1 MVKTNQYICELL
13 FTNDCVIIPG
23 LGGFVSNTR
32 STFLNPSQHTFTPP
46 SKKVAFN
53 SSLRTNDGLLAH
65 YISQEENIS
74 YQEANEAIS
83 LFVDDVFR
91 KLALGEQISIEE
103 VGTLSMDME
112 KHLQFAPET
121 NSNFLLSS
129 FGMTSLHS
137 PAIKREEVPM
147 EVVQGD
153 KQKATTPSKRKTK
166 LWKIIELV
174 PAAAVLA
181 IMIFNPRVVHTLNNN
196 LGNIIS
202 VPAPKDVYSDDRPV
216 DKKENSKTIEVPAE
230 NKVATEN
237 AEPVVSTDNDSFN
250 QKMIEETAKA
260 LQDAFDKDV
269 ERKTNAI
276 LAGESIET
284 ISKSTIKENKNIK
297 IETVKTTKTEVKK
310 VEKVEKVEKEEKE
323 TKKEINTTNKKE
335 ESKKEKVKKYNV
347 IGGVFSI
354 KDNAYNYIDKAKA
367 DGYPAAIAGKN
378 KRGYWV
384 VSLAS
389 ANSER
394 ALQSALENIHANYE
408 KNAWIYKK

>member
-65 YISQEENIS
+65 YISQEENIT
-74 YQEANEAIS
+74 YHEANEAIS
-83 LFVDDVFR
+83 AYVDDVFR

-112 KHLQFAPET
+112 KHLQFEPET

-153 KQKATTPSKRKTK
+153 KQKVATPSKRKTK

-202 VPAPKDVYSDDRPV
+202 VPAPKEINVSDRPEV
-216 DKKENSKTIEVPAE
+216 KKDGLNTVEIPADNNKTEI
-230 NKVATEN
+230 T
-237 AEPVVSTDNDSFN
+237 PVVIDNQNDSFN

-269 ERKTNAI
+269 EEKTKAI

-284 ISKSTIKENKNIK
+284 VSKVEVKESKK
-297 IETVKTTKTEVKK
+297 PKTETVKATVKETKSVVEKKEKIEVKEVK
-310 VEKVEKVEKEEKE
+310 TSTKEEKS
-323 TKKEINTTNKKE
+323 NK
-335 ESKKEKVKKYNV
+335 VILKKYNV

-354 KDNAYNYIDKAKA
+354 KDNANNYVKKSQA

-389 ANSER
+389 ADSE
-394 ALQSALENIHANYE
+394 AELEATLESIKATYE

>member
-65 YISQEENIS
+65 YISQEENIT
-74 YQEANEAIS
+74 YHEANEAIS
-83 LFVDDVFR
+83 AYVDDVFR

-112 KHLQFAPET
+112 KHLQFEPET

-153 KQKATTPSKRKTK
+153 KQKVATPSKRKTK

-202 VPAPKDVYSDDRPV
+202 VPAPKEINVSDRPEV
-216 DKKENSKTIEVPAE
+216 KKGGSNTVEIPADNNKTEI
-230 NKVATEN
+230 T
-237 AEPVVSTDNDSFN
+237 PVVIDNQNDSFN

-269 ERKTNAI
+269 EEKTKAI

-284 ISKSTIKENKNIK
+284 VSKVEIKESKK
-297 IETVKTTKTEVKK
+297 SKTETVKAIVKETKSVVEKKEKTEIKEVKTST
-310 VEKVEKVEKEEKE
+310 KEEKS
-323 TKKEINTTNKKE
+323 NK
-335 ESKKEKVKKYNV
+335 VVLKKYNV

-354 KDNAYNYIDKAKA
+354 KDNANNYVKKSQA

-389 ANSER
+389 ANSE
-394 ALQSALENIHANYE
+394 AELKPTLESIKATYE

>member
-1 MVKTNQYICELL
+1 MVRPDQYICELL

-65 YISQEENIS
+65 YSSQEENIT
-74 YQEANEAIS
+74 YHEANEVIS
-83 LFVDDVFR
+83 AYVDDVFR

-112 KHLQFAPET
+112 KHLQFEPET
-121 NSNFLLSS
+121 NSNFLLST
-129 FGMTSLHS
+129 FGMTSIHS
-137 PAIKREEVPM
+137 PAIKREEAAM
-147 EVVQGD
+147 EVVKGENNTVT
-153 KQKATTPSKRKTK
+153 KGPKKRTK

-202 VPAPKDVYSDDRPV
+202 VPVPNEIKTTDLPKEKKNDTKTVELTVENTQPKVNTTDVD
-216 DKKENSKTIEVPAE
+216 SK
-230 NKVATEN
+230 
-237 AEPVVSTDNDSFN
+237 NDSFN

-260 LQDAFDKDV
+260 LQDAFDKEV
-269 ERKTNAI
+269 EEKTKAI
-276 LAGESIET
+276 LAGESVENIT
-284 ISKSTIKENKNIK
+284 SKEVKQVKTEVENTTIKETKVVVEK
-297 IETVKTTKTEVKK
+297 KEKSEKKEVKTTKEEKSKK
-310 VEKVEKVEKEEKE
+310 VRL
-323 TKKEINTTNKKE
+323 
-335 ESKKEKVKKYNV
+335 KKYNV
-347 IGGVFSI
+347 IGGVFSV
-354 KDNAYNYIDKAKA
+354 KSNALNYVKQAKA
-367 DGYPAAIAGKN
+367 DGYQAAIAGKN
-378 KRGYWV
+378 KKGRWV

-389 ANSER
+389 ANSESE
-394 ALQSALENIHANYE
+394 LQPTLQTIQATYE

>member
-65 YISQEENIS
+65 YISQEENIT
-74 YQEANEAIS
+74 YHEANEAIS
-83 LFVDDVFR
+83 AYVDDVFR

-112 KHLQFAPET
+112 KHLQFEPET

-137 PAIKREEVPM
+137 PAIKREEVTM

-153 KQKATTPSKRKTK
+153 KQKVATPSKRKTK

-202 VPAPKDVYSDDRPV
+202 VPAPKEINVSDRPEV
-216 DKKENSKTIEVPAE
+216 KKDGSNTVEIPADNNKTEI
-230 NKVATEN
+230 T
-237 AEPVVSTDNDSFN
+237 PVVIDNQNDSFN

-269 ERKTNAI
+269 EEKTKAI

-284 ISKSTIKENKNIK
+284 VSKVEIKESKK
-297 IETVKTTKTEVKK
+297 SKTETVKATVKETKSVVEKKEKTEIKEVKTST
-310 VEKVEKVEKEEKE
+310 KEEKS
-323 TKKEINTTNKKE
+323 NK
-335 ESKKEKVKKYNV
+335 VVLKKYNV

-354 KDNAYNYIDKAKA
+354 KDNANNYVKKSQA

-389 ANSER
+389 ANSE
-394 ALQSALENIHANYE
+394 AELEATLESIKATYE

>member
-1 MVKTNQYICELL
+1 MVRPDQYICELL

-65 YISQEENIS
+65 YISQEENIT
-74 YQEANEAIS
+74 YHEANEVIS
-83 LFVDDVFR
+83 DYVDNVFR

-112 KHLQFAPET
+112 KHLQFEPET

-129 FGMTSLHS
+129 FGMTTLHS

-153 KQKATTPSKRKTK
+153 KQKATIPGKRKTK
-166 LWKIIELV
+166 FWKIIELV

-202 VPAPKDVYSDDRPV
+202 VPAPREINVDERPEV
-216 DKKENSKTIEVPAE
+216 KKE
-230 NKVATEN
+230 ATTTFEIPSAN
-237 AEPVVSTDNDSFN
+237 NQSGITPVVIEDQNDSFN

-260 LQDAFDKDV
+260 LQDAFDRDV
-269 ERKTNAI
+269 EEKTRKI
-276 LAGESIET
+276 LAGEST
-284 ISKSTIKENKNIK
+284 VTSTN
-297 IETVKTTKTEVKK
+297 VV
-310 VEKVEKVEKEEKE
+310 
-323 TKKEINTTNKKE
+323 KEINKVVVKPVHTEVAKPVNIKKTE
-335 ESKKEKVKKYNV
+335 NSSSSEINSANTLKKFHV

-354 KDNAYNYIDKAKA
+354 KDNANNYIKKAQA
-367 DGYPAAIAGKN
+367 DGYSAVIAGKN

-384 VSLAS
+384 VSLVC
-389 ANSER
+389 ANSETE
-394 ALQSALENIHANYE
+394 LQPLLENIQATYE

>member
-1 MVKTNQYICELL
+1 MVRPDQYICELL

-65 YISQEENIS
+65 YISQEENIT
-74 YQEANEAIS
+74 YHEANEIIS
-83 LFVDDVFR
+83 AYVDDVFR

-103 VGTLSMDME
+103 VGMLSMDME
-112 KHLQFAPET
+112 KHLQFEPET

-129 FGMTSLHS
+129 FGMTTLHS

-153 KQKATTPSKRKTK
+153 KQKATTPGKRKTK
-166 LWKIIELV
+166 FWKIIELV

-202 VPAPKDVYSDDRPV
+202 VPAPREIKVDERPEV
-216 DKKENSKTIEVPAE
+216 KKESTTTFEIPSVNNQSGIA
-230 NKVATEN
+230 
-237 AEPVVSTDNDSFN
+237 PVVIEDQNDSFN

-260 LQDAFDKDV
+260 LQDAFDRDV
-269 ERKTNAI
+269 EEKTRKI
-276 LAGESIET
+276 LAGEST
-284 ISKSTIKENKNIK
+284 VTSTN
-297 IETVKTTKTEVKK
+297 VV
-310 VEKVEKVEKEEKE
+310 
-323 TKKEINTTNKKE
+323 KEINKVVVKPVHTEVAKPININKTGNSSSTETNSAVTLKKFH
-335 ESKKEKVKKYNV
+335 V

-354 KDNAYNYIDKAKA
+354 KDNANNYIKKAQA
-367 DGYPAAIAGKN
+367 DGYSAAIAGKN

-389 ANSER
+389 ANSE
-394 ALQSALENIHANYE
+394 AELEATLENIQATYE

>member
-1 MVKTNQYICELL
+1 MVRPDQYICELL

-65 YISQEENIS
+65 YISQEENIT
-74 YQEANEAIS
+74 YHEANEVIS
-83 LFVDDVFR
+83 AYVDDVFR

-112 KHLQFAPET
+112 KHLQFEPET
-121 NSNFLLSS
+121 NSNFLLST
-129 FGMTSLHS
+129 FGMTSIHS
-137 PAIKREEVPM
+137 PAIKREEAAM
-147 EVVQGD
+147 EVVKGENNTVT
-153 KQKATTPSKRKTK
+153 KGPKKRTK

-202 VPAPKDVYSDDRPV
+202 VPVPNEIKTTDLPKEKKDDTKTVELPVENTQPEVNTTDVD
-216 DKKENSKTIEVPAE
+216 SK
-230 NKVATEN
+230 
-237 AEPVVSTDNDSFN
+237 NDSFN

-260 LQDAFDKDV
+260 LQDAFDKEV
-269 ERKTNAI
+269 EEKTKAI
-276 LAGESIET
+276 LAGESVENIT
-284 ISKSTIKENKNIK
+284 SK
-297 IETVKTTKTEVKK
+297 EVKK
-310 VEKVEKVEKEEKE
+310 VKTEVGNTTIKETKVVVEKKEKSETKEVNTTKEEK
-323 TKKEINTTNKKE
+323 
-335 ESKKEKVKKYNV
+335 SKKVRLKKYNV
-347 IGGVFSI
+347 IGGVFSV
-354 KDNAYNYIDKAKA
+354 KSNALNYVKQAQA
-367 DGYPAAIAGKN
+367 DGYQAAIAGKN
-378 KRGYWV
+378 KKGRWV

-389 ANSER
+389 ANSEAELQA
-394 ALQSALENIHANYE
+394 ALQTIQATYE

>member
-1 MVKTNQYICELL
+1 MVRPDQYICELL

-65 YISQEENIS
+65 YISQEENIT
-74 YQEANEAIS
+74 YHEANEVIS
-83 LFVDDVFR
+83 AYVDDVFR

-112 KHLQFAPET
+112 KHLQFEPET
-121 NSNFLLSS
+121 NSNFLLST
-129 FGMTSLHS
+129 FGMTSIHS
-137 PAIKREEVPM
+137 PAIKREEAAM
-147 EVVQGD
+147 EVVKGENNTVT
-153 KQKATTPSKRKTK
+153 KGPKKRTK

-202 VPAPKDVYSDDRPV
+202 VPVPNEIKTTDLPKEKKDDTKTVELPVENTQPEVNTTDVD
-216 DKKENSKTIEVPAE
+216 SK
-230 NKVATEN
+230 
-237 AEPVVSTDNDSFN
+237 NDSFN

-260 LQDAFDKDV
+260 LQDAFDKEV
-269 ERKTNAI
+269 EEKTKAI
-276 LAGESIET
+276 LAGESVENVT
-284 ISKSTIKENKNIK
+284 SK
-297 IETVKTTKTEVKK
+297 EVKK
-310 VEKVEKVEKEEKE
+310 VKTEVGNTTIKETKVVVEKKEKSETKEVNTTKEEK
-323 TKKEINTTNKKE
+323 
-335 ESKKEKVKKYNV
+335 SKKVRLKKYNV
-347 IGGVFSI
+347 IGGVFSV
-354 KDNAYNYIDKAKA
+354 KSNALNYVKQAQA
-367 DGYPAAIAGKN
+367 DGYQAAIAGKN
-378 KRGYWV
+378 KKGRWV

-389 ANSER
+389 ANSE
-394 ALQSALENIHANYE
+394 AELQSALENIQATYE
-408 KNAWIYKK
+408 KNAWVYKK

>member
-65 YISQEENIS
+65 YISQEENIT
-74 YQEANEAIS
+74 YHEANEAIS
-83 LFVDDVFR
+83 AYVDDVFR

-112 KHLQFAPET
+112 KHLQFEPET

-153 KQKATTPSKRKTK
+153 KQKVTTPGKRKTK

-202 VPAPKDVYSDDRPV
+202 VPAPREINVDDRFEV
-216 DKKENSKTIEVPAE
+216 KKEASTTFEIPAA
-230 NKVATEN
+230 NNQTGIT
-237 AEPVVSTDNDSFN
+237 PVVIEDQNDSFN

-260 LQDAFDKDV
+260 LQDAFDRDV
-269 ERKTNAI
+269 EEKTRKI
-276 LAGESIET
+276 LAGESSAT
-284 ISKSTIKENKNIK
+284 STNA
-297 IETVKTTKTEVKK
+297 V
-310 VEKVEKVEKEEKE
+310 
-323 TKKEINTTNKKE
+323 KEINKVVVKPVHTEVAKPVNINKTE
-335 ESKKEKVKKYNV
+335 NSSSSEINSSVSLKKFHV

-354 KDNAYNYIDKAKA
+354 KDNANNYIKKAQA
-367 DGYPAAIAGKN
+367 DGYSAVIAGKN

-384 VSLAS
+384 VSLVC
-389 ANSER
+389 ANSETE
-394 ALQSALENIHANYE
+394 LQPLLENIQATYE

>member
-1 MVKTNQYICELL
+1 MVRPDQYICELL

-65 YISQEENIS
+65 YISQEENIT
-74 YQEANEAIS
+74 YHEANEVIS
-83 LFVDDVFR
+83 AYVDDVFR

-112 KHLQFAPET
+112 KHLQFEPET
-121 NSNFLLSS
+121 NSNFLLST
-129 FGMTSLHS
+129 FGMTSIHS
-137 PAIKREEVPM
+137 PAIKREEAAM
-147 EVVQGD
+147 EVVKGENNTVT
-153 KQKATTPSKRKTK
+153 KGPKKRTK

-202 VPAPKDVYSDDRPV
+202 VPVPNEIKTTDLPKEKKDDTKTVELPVENTQPEVNTTDVD
-216 DKKENSKTIEVPAE
+216 SK
-230 NKVATEN
+230 
-237 AEPVVSTDNDSFN
+237 NDSFN

-260 LQDAFDKDV
+260 LQDAFDKEV
-269 ERKTNAI
+269 EEKTKAI
-276 LAGESIET
+276 LAGESVENIT
-284 ISKSTIKENKNIK
+284 SKEVKKVKTEVENTTIKETKVVVEK
-297 IETVKTTKTEVKK
+297 KEKSEKKEVKTTKEEKSKK
-310 VEKVEKVEKEEKE
+310 VRL
-323 TKKEINTTNKKE
+323 
-335 ESKKEKVKKYNV
+335 KKYNV
-347 IGGVFSI
+347 IGGVFSV
-354 KDNAYNYIDKAKA
+354 KSNALNYVKQAQA
-367 DGYPAAIAGKN
+367 DGYQAAIAGKN
-378 KRGYWV
+378 KKGRWV

-389 ANSER
+389 ANSEAELQA
-394 ALQSALENIHANYE
+394 ALQTIQATYE

>member
-1 MVKTNQYICELL
+1 MVRPDQYICELL

-65 YISQEENIS
+65 YISQEENIT
-74 YQEANEAIS
+74 YHEANEVIS
-83 LFVDDVFR
+83 DYVDNVFR
-91 KLALGEQISIEE
+91 KLALGEQISIDE

-112 KHLQFAPET
+112 KHLQFEPET

-129 FGMTSLHS
+129 FGMTTLHS

-153 KQKATTPSKRKTK
+153 KQKVTTPGKRKTK

-202 VPAPKDVYSDDRPV
+202 VPAPREINVDDRPEV
-216 DKKENSKTIEVPAE
+216 KKEASTTFEIPAA
-230 NKVATEN
+230 NNQTGIT
-237 AEPVVSTDNDSFN
+237 PVVIEDQNDSFN

-260 LQDAFDKDV
+260 LQDAFDRDV
-269 ERKTNAI
+269 EEKTRKI
-276 LAGESIET
+276 LAGESSAT
-284 ISKSTIKENKNIK
+284 STNA
-297 IETVKTTKTEVKK
+297 V
-310 VEKVEKVEKEEKE
+310 
-323 TKKEINTTNKKE
+323 KEINKVVVKPVHTEVAKPVNINKTE
-335 ESKKEKVKKYNV
+335 NSSSSEINSSVSLKKFHV

-354 KDNAYNYIDKAKA
+354 KDNANNYIKKAQA
-367 DGYPAAIAGKN
+367 DGYSAVIAGKN

-384 VSLAS
+384 VSLVC
-389 ANSER
+389 ANSETE
-394 ALQSALENIHANYE
+394 LQPLLENIQATYE

>member
-1 MVKTNQYICELL
+1 MVRPDQYICELL

-65 YISQEENIS
+65 YISQEENIT
-74 YQEANEAIS
+74 YHEANEVIS
-83 LFVDDVFR
+83 AYVDDVFR
-91 KLALGEQISIEE
+91 KLTLGEQISIEE

-112 KHLQFAPET
+112 KHLQFEPET
-121 NSNFLLSS
+121 NSNFLLST
-129 FGMTSLHS
+129 FGMTSIHS
-137 PAIKREEVPM
+137 PAIKREEAAM
-147 EVVQGD
+147 EVVKGENNTVT
-153 KQKATTPSKRKTK
+153 KGSKKRTK

-202 VPAPKDVYSDDRPV
+202 VPVPNEIKTTDIPKEKKNDTKTVELPVENTQPEINTTDVD
-216 DKKENSKTIEVPAE
+216 SK
-230 NKVATEN
+230 
-237 AEPVVSTDNDSFN
+237 NDSFN

-260 LQDAFDKDV
+260 LQDAFDKEV
-269 ERKTNAI
+269 EEKTKAI
-276 LAGESIET
+276 LSGQSIE
-284 ISKSTIKENKNIK
+284 SVSNFNYNASNNPLVVNASV
-297 IETVKTTKTEVKK
+297 IEINAAIDKPLPN
-310 VEKVEKVEKEEKE
+310 EEKAASIE
-323 TKKEINTTNKKE
+323 ELRNKVQLKKF
-335 ESKKEKVKKYNV
+335 NV

-354 KDNAYNYIDKAKA
+354 KDNANNYVKKAQA
-367 DGYPAAIAGKN
+367 DGYPAAIAGTN
-378 KRGYWV
+378 KRGHWV

-394 ALQSALENIHANYE
+394 ELQSALENIQATYE
-408 KNAWIYKK
+408 KNAWVYKK

>member
-1 MVKTNQYICELL
+1 MVRPDQYICELL

-65 YISQEENIS
+65 YISQEENIT
-74 YQEANEAIS
+74 YHEANEVIS
-83 LFVDDVFR
+83 AYVDDVFR
-91 KLALGEQISIEE
+91 KLALGDQISIEE

-112 KHLQFAPET
+112 KHLQFEPET
-121 NSNFLLSS
+121 NSNFLLST
-129 FGMTSLHS
+129 FGMTSIHS
-137 PAIKREEVPM
+137 PAIKREEAAM
-147 EVVQGD
+147 EVIKGENNTVTKGP
-153 KQKATTPSKRKTK
+153 KKRTK

-202 VPAPKDVYSDDRPV
+202 VPVPNEIKTTDLPKEKKDDTKTVELPVENTQPEVNTTDVD
-216 DKKENSKTIEVPAE
+216 SK
-230 NKVATEN
+230 
-237 AEPVVSTDNDSFN
+237 NDSFN

-260 LQDAFDKDV
+260 LQDAFDKEV
-269 ERKTNAI
+269 EEKTKAI
-276 LAGESIET
+276 LAGESVENVT
-284 ISKSTIKENKNIK
+284 SKEVKKVKTEVGNTTIKETKVV
-297 IETVKTTKTEVKK
+297 IEKKEKSETKEVKTTKEEKTKK
-310 VEKVEKVEKEEKE
+310 VRL
-323 TKKEINTTNKKE
+323 
-335 ESKKEKVKKYNV
+335 KKYNV
-347 IGGVFSI
+347 IGGVFSV
-354 KDNAYNYIDKAKA
+354 KSNAFKYVKQAQA
-367 DGYPAAIAGKN
+367 DGYQAAIAGKN
-378 KRGYWV
+378 KKGRWV

-389 ANSER
+389 ANSESE
-394 ALQSALENIHANYE
+394 LQATLQTIQATYE

>member
-1 MVKTNQYICELL
+1 MVRPDQYICELL

-65 YISQEENIS
+65 YISQEENIT
-74 YQEANEAIS
+74 YHEANEVIS
-83 LFVDDVFR
+83 AYVDDVFR

-112 KHLQFAPET
+112 KHLQFEPET
-121 NSNFLLSS
+121 NSNFLLST
-129 FGMTSLHS
+129 FGMTSIHS
-137 PAIKREEVPM
+137 PAIKREEAAM
-147 EVVQGD
+147 EVVKGENNTVT
-153 KQKATTPSKRKTK
+153 KGPKKRTK

-202 VPAPKDVYSDDRPV
+202 VPVPNEIKTTDLPKEKKDDTKTVELPVENTQPEVNTTDVD
-216 DKKENSKTIEVPAE
+216 SK
-230 NKVATEN
+230 
-237 AEPVVSTDNDSFN
+237 NDSFN

-260 LQDAFDKDV
+260 LQDAFDKEV
-269 ERKTNAI
+269 EEKTKAI
-276 LAGESIET
+276 LAGESVENVT
-284 ISKSTIKENKNIK
+284 SK
-297 IETVKTTKTEVKK
+297 EVKK
-310 VEKVEKVEKEEKE
+310 VKTEVGNTTIKE
-323 TKKEINTTNKKE
+323 TKVVVE
-335 ESKKEKVKKYNV
+335 KKEKSETKEVNTTKEKKSKKVRLKKYNV
-347 IGGVFSI
+347 IGGVFSV
-354 KDNAYNYIDKAKA
+354 KSNALNYVKQAQA
-367 DGYPAAIAGKN
+367 DGYQAAIAGKN
-378 KRGYWV
+378 KKGRWV
-384 VSLAS
+384 VSLVS
-389 ANSER
+389 ANSEAELQA
-394 ALQSALENIHANYE
+394 ALQTIQATYE

>member
-1 MVKTNQYICELL
+1 MVRPDQYICELL

-32 STFLNPSQHTFTPP
+32 SAFLNPSQHTFTPP

-91 KLALGEQISIEE
+91 KLALGEQIEIDE
-103 VGTLSMDME
+103 VGTLSMDLE
-112 KHLQFAPET
+112 RHIQFDPEL

-129 FGMTSLHS
+129 FGMTSIHS
-137 PAIKREEVPM
+137 PAIKREEAPM
-147 EVVQGD
+147 EVVNGD
-153 KQKATTPSKRKTK
+153 KQKAITPSKRKTK
-166 LWKIIELV
+166 IWKIIELV

-202 VPAPKDVYSDDRPV
+202 VPAPKEINVEDRPEV
-216 DKKENSKTIEVPAE
+216 KKDETTIVEIPAE
-230 NKVATEN
+230 NNTGIT
-237 AEPVVSTDNDSFN
+237 PVVIEEQSDSFN

-269 ERKTNAI
+269 EEKTKAI
-276 LAGESIET
+276 LAGESINEVKSEVKINKAKVEST
-284 ISKSTIKENKNIK
+284 VTTEFKESKKVVEVKAKKENK
-297 IETVKTTKTEVKK
+297 EVK
-310 VEKVEKVEKEEKE
+310 VAEKEAKNNKSEL
-323 TKKEINTTNKKE
+323 KKF
-335 ESKKEKVKKYNV
+335 NV

-354 KDNAYNYIDKAKA
+354 KDNANNYIRKAQA

-389 ANSER
+389 ANSESE
-394 ALQSALENIHANYE
+394 LQSALENIHANYE

>member
-65 YISQEENIS
+65 YISQEENIT
-74 YQEANEAIS
+74 YHEANEVIS
-83 LFVDDVFR
+83 DYVDNVFR
-91 KLALGEQISIEE
+91 KLALGEQISIDE

-112 KHLQFAPET
+112 KHLQFEPET

-129 FGMTSLHS
+129 FGMTTLHS

-153 KQKATTPSKRKTK
+153 KQKVTTPGKRKTK

-202 VPAPKDVYSDDRPV
+202 VPAPREINVDDRP
-216 DKKENSKTIEVPAE
+216 EVNKDASTTFEIPAA
-230 NKVATEN
+230 NNQTGIT
-237 AEPVVSTDNDSFN
+237 PVVIEDQNDSFN

-260 LQDAFDKDV
+260 LQDAFDRDV
-269 ERKTNAI
+269 EEKTRKI
-276 LAGESIET
+276 LAGESSAT
-284 ISKSTIKENKNIK
+284 STNA
-297 IETVKTTKTEVKK
+297 V
-310 VEKVEKVEKEEKE
+310 
-323 TKKEINTTNKKE
+323 KEINKVVVKPVHTEVAKPVTINKTE
-335 ESKKEKVKKYNV
+335 NSSSSEINSSVTLKKFHV

-354 KDNAYNYIDKAKA
+354 KDNANNYIKKAQA
-367 DGYPAAIAGKN
+367 DGYSAVIAGKN

-384 VSLAS
+384 VSLVS
-389 ANSER
+389 ANSETE
-394 ALQSALENIHANYE
+394 LQPLLENIQATYE

>member
-1 MVKTNQYICELL
+1 MVRPDQYICELL

-65 YISQEENIS
+65 YISQEENIT
-74 YQEANEAIS
+74 YHEANEVIS
-83 LFVDDVFR
+83 AYVDDVFR

-112 KHLQFAPET
+112 KHLQFEPET
-121 NSNFLLSS
+121 NSNFLLST
-129 FGMTSLHS
+129 FGMTSIHS
-137 PAIKREEVPM
+137 PAIKREEAAM
-147 EVVQGD
+147 EVVKGENNTVT
-153 KQKATTPSKRKTK
+153 KGPKKRTK

-202 VPAPKDVYSDDRPV
+202 VPVPNEIKTTDLPKEKKDDTKTVELPVENTQPEVNTTDVD
-216 DKKENSKTIEVPAE
+216 SK
-230 NKVATEN
+230 
-237 AEPVVSTDNDSFN
+237 NDSFN

-260 LQDAFDKDV
+260 LQDAFDKEV
-269 ERKTNAI
+269 EEKTKAI
-276 LAGESIET
+276 LAGESVENVT
-284 ISKSTIKENKNIK
+284 SK
-297 IETVKTTKTEVKK
+297 EVKK
-310 VEKVEKVEKEEKE
+310 VKTEVGNTTIKE
-323 TKKEINTTNKKE
+323 TKVVVE
-335 ESKKEKVKKYNV
+335 KKEKSETKEVNTTKEKKSKKVRLKKYNV
-347 IGGVFSI
+347 IGGVFSV
-354 KDNAYNYIDKAKA
+354 KSNALNYVKQAQA
-367 DGYPAAIAGKN
+367 DGYQAAIAGKN
-378 KRGYWV
+378 KKGRWV

-389 ANSER
+389 ANSESE
-394 ALQSALENIHANYE
+394 LQATLQTIQATYE

>member
-65 YISQEENIS
+65 YISQEENIT
-74 YQEANEAIS
+74 YHEANEIIS
-83 LFVDDVFR
+83 AYVDDVFR
-91 KLALGEQISIEE
+91 KLALGEQISIDE
-103 VGTLSMDME
+103 VGSLSMDLE
-112 KHLQFAPET
+112 KHIQFEPEI

-129 FGMTSLHS
+129 FGMTSIHS
-137 PAIKREEVPM
+137 PAIKREEATM
-147 EVVQGD
+147 EVVKGD
-153 KQKATTPSKRKTK
+153 NESVKKGTKKRKK

-202 VPAPKDVYSDDRPV
+202 VPAPKDVYSDDSADV
-216 DKKENSKTIEVPAE
+216 KEENSKTIEIPSETTVTTP
-230 NKVATEN
+230 NTN
-237 AEPVVSTDNDSFN
+237 PVVSPENDSFN

-269 ERKTNAI
+269 EEKTRAI

-284 ISKSTIKENKNIK
+284 VSKVETKESKKSKTETINTTVKETKAVVEKKDNPVVK
-297 IETVKTTKTEVKK
+297 EVKTTNKVDNNKEVQL
-310 VEKVEKVEKEEKE
+310 
-323 TKKEINTTNKKE
+323 
-335 ESKKEKVKKYNV
+335 KKYNV

-354 KDNAYNYIDKAKA
+354 KDNANNYVKKSQA

-389 ANSER
+389 ANSESE
-394 ALQSALENIHANYE
+394 LQASLENIKATYE
-408 KNAWIYKK
+408 KNAWVYKK

>member
-1 MVKTNQYICELL
+1 MVRPDQYICELL

-65 YISQEENIS
+65 YISQEENIT
-74 YQEANEAIS
+74 YHEANEVIS
-83 LFVDDVFR
+83 AYVDDVFR

-112 KHLQFAPET
+112 KHLQFEPET
-121 NSNFLLSS
+121 NSNFLLST
-129 FGMTSLHS
+129 FGMTSIHS
-137 PAIKREEVPM
+137 PAIKREEAAM
-147 EVVQGD
+147 EVVKGENNTVT
-153 KQKATTPSKRKTK
+153 KGPKKRTK

-202 VPAPKDVYSDDRPV
+202 VPVPNEIKTTDIPKEKKDDTKTVELPVENTQPEVNTTDVD
-216 DKKENSKTIEVPAE
+216 SK
-230 NKVATEN
+230 
-237 AEPVVSTDNDSFN
+237 NDSFN

-260 LQDAFDKDV
+260 LQDAFDKEV
-269 ERKTNAI
+269 EEKTKAI
-276 LAGESIET
+276 LAGESVENVTSKEVKKVKTEVGNTTINET
-284 ISKSTIKENKNIK
+284 KVVVEKKEKSETKE
-297 IETVKTTKTEVKK
+297 VKTTKEEKSKK
-310 VEKVEKVEKEEKE
+310 VRL
-323 TKKEINTTNKKE
+323 
-335 ESKKEKVKKYNV
+335 KKYNV
-347 IGGVFSI
+347 IGGVFSV
-354 KDNAYNYIDKAKA
+354 KSNALNYVKQAQA
-367 DGYPAAIAGKN
+367 DGYQAAIAGKN
-378 KRGYWV
+378 KKGRWV

-389 ANSER
+389 ANSESELQA
-394 ALQSALENIHANYE
+394 ALQTIQATYE

>member
-1 MVKTNQYICELL
+1 MVRPDQYICELL

-65 YISQEENIS
+65 YISQEENIT
-74 YQEANEAIS
+74 YHEANEIIS
-83 LFVDDVFR
+83 AYVDDVFR

-112 KHLQFAPET
+112 KHLQFEPET

-129 FGMTSLHS
+129 FGMTTLHS

-153 KQKATTPSKRKTK
+153 KQKATTPGKRKTK

-202 VPAPKDVYSDDRPV
+202 VPAPREINVDERPEV
-216 DKKENSKTIEVPAE
+216 KKEAKTTFEIPSGNNQSGITPVIIE
-230 NKVATEN
+230 
-237 AEPVVSTDNDSFN
+237 DQNDSFN

-260 LQDAFDKDV
+260 LQDAFDRDV
-269 ERKTNAI
+269 EEKTRKI
-276 LAGESIET
+276 LAGES
-284 ISKSTIKENKNIK
+284 
-297 IETVKTTKTEVKK
+297 TVTSSNAV
-310 VEKVEKVEKEEKE
+310 
-323 TKKEINTTNKKE
+323 KEINKVVVKPVHTEVTKPVNINKTE
-335 ESKKEKVKKYNV
+335 NSSSSENNSVVTLKKFHV

-354 KDNAYNYIDKAKA
+354 KDNANNYIKKAQA
-367 DGYPAAIAGKN
+367 DGYSAVIAGKN

-384 VSLAS
+384 VSLVS
-389 ANSER
+389 ANNE
-394 ALQSALENIHANYE
+394 AELQPLLENIQATYE

>member
-65 YISQEENIS
+65 YISQEENIT
-74 YQEANEAIS
+74 YHEANEAIS
-83 LFVDDVFR
+83 AYVDDVFR

-112 KHLQFAPET
+112 KHLQFEPET

-153 KQKATTPSKRKTK
+153 KHKVATPSKRKTK

-202 VPAPKDVYSDDRPV
+202 VPAPKEINVSDRPEV
-216 DKKENSKTIEVPAE
+216 KKDGSNTVEIPAE
-230 NKVATEN
+230 NNKTEITPAVIDN
-237 AEPVVSTDNDSFN
+237 QNDSFN

-260 LQDAFDKDV
+260 LQDAFDRDV
-269 ERKTNAI
+269 EEKTKAI

-284 ISKSTIKENKNIK
+284 VSKVEVKESKKSKTETVKATIKETKSVVEKKEK
-297 IETVKTTKTEVKK
+297 IEVKEVKTST
-310 VEKVEKVEKEEKE
+310 KEEKS
-323 TKKEINTTNKKE
+323 NK
-335 ESKKEKVKKYNV
+335 VILKKYNV

-354 KDNAYNYIDKAKA
+354 KDNANNYVKKSQA

-389 ANSER
+389 ANSE
-394 ALQSALENIHANYE
+394 AELEATLENIKATYE

>member
-1 MVKTNQYICELL
+1 MVRPDQYICELL

-65 YISQEENIS
+65 YISQEENIT
-74 YQEANEAIS
+74 YHEANEVIS
-83 LFVDDVFR
+83 AYVDDVFR

-112 KHLQFAPET
+112 KHLQFEPET
-121 NSNFLLSS
+121 NSNFLLST
-129 FGMTSLHS
+129 FGMTSIHS
-137 PAIKREEVPM
+137 PAIKREEAAM
-147 EVVQGD
+147 EVVKGENNTVT
-153 KQKATTPSKRKTK
+153 KGPKKRTK

-202 VPAPKDVYSDDRPV
+202 VPVPNEIKTTDIPKEKKDDTKTVELPVENTQPEVNTTDVD
-216 DKKENSKTIEVPAE
+216 SK
-230 NKVATEN
+230 
-237 AEPVVSTDNDSFN
+237 NDSFN

-260 LQDAFDKDV
+260 LQDAFDKEV
-269 ERKTNAI
+269 EEKTKAI
-276 LAGESIET
+276 LAGESVENVT
-284 ISKSTIKENKNIK
+284 SK
-297 IETVKTTKTEVKK
+297 EVKK
-310 VEKVEKVEKEEKE
+310 VKTEVGNTTINETKVVVEKKEKSKTKEVNTTKEEK
-323 TKKEINTTNKKE
+323 
-335 ESKKEKVKKYNV
+335 SKKVRLKKYNV
-347 IGGVFSI
+347 IGGVFSV
-354 KDNAYNYIDKAKA
+354 KSNALNYVKQAQA
-367 DGYPAAIAGKN
+367 DGYQAAIAGKN
-378 KRGYWV
+378 KKGRWV
-384 VSLAS
+384 VSLVS
-389 ANSER
+389 ANSESELQA
-394 ALQSALENIHANYE
+394 ALQTIQATYE

>member
-1 MVKTNQYICELL
+1 MVRPDQYICELL

-65 YISQEENIS
+65 YISQEENIT
-74 YQEANEAIS
+74 YHEANEVIS
-83 LFVDDVFR
+83 AYVDDVFR

-112 KHLQFAPET
+112 KHLQFEPET
-121 NSNFLLSS
+121 NSNFLLST
-129 FGMTSLHS
+129 FGMTSIHS
-137 PAIKREEVPM
+137 PAIKREEAAM
-147 EVVQGD
+147 EVVKGENNTVT
-153 KQKATTPSKRKTK
+153 KGPKKRTK

-202 VPAPKDVYSDDRPV
+202 VPVPNEIKTTDIPKEKKDDTKTVELPVENTRPEVNTTDVD
-216 DKKENSKTIEVPAE
+216 SK
-230 NKVATEN
+230 
-237 AEPVVSTDNDSFN
+237 NDSFN

-260 LQDAFDKDV
+260 LQDAFDKEV
-269 ERKTNAI
+269 EEKTKAI
-276 LAGESIET
+276 LAGESVENVTSKEVKKVKTEVGNTTINET
-284 ISKSTIKENKNIK
+284 KVVVEKKEKSEKKE
-297 IETVKTTKTEVKK
+297 VKTTKEEKSKK
-310 VEKVEKVEKEEKE
+310 VRL
-323 TKKEINTTNKKE
+323 
-335 ESKKEKVKKYNV
+335 KKYNV
-347 IGGVFSI
+347 IGGVFSV
-354 KDNAYNYIDKAKA
+354 KSNALKYVKQAQA
-367 DGYPAAIAGKN
+367 DGYQAAIAGKN
-378 KRGYWV
+378 KNGRWV

-389 ANSER
+389 ANSESELQA
-394 ALQSALENIHANYE
+394 ALQTIQATYE

>member
-1 MVKTNQYICELL
+1 MVRPDQYICELL
-13 FTNDCVIIPG
+13 FANDCVIIPG

-65 YISQEENIS
+65 YISQEENIT
-74 YQEANEAIS
+74 YHEANEIIS
-83 LFVDDVFR
+83 AYVDDVFR

-112 KHLQFAPET
+112 KHLQFEPET

-129 FGMTSLHS
+129 FGMTTLHS

-147 EVVQGD
+147 EVVKGD
-153 KQKATTPSKRKTK
+153 KEKVATRGKRKTK

-202 VPAPKDVYSDDRPV
+202 VPVPREINVDDRPEV
-216 DKKENSKTIEVPAE
+216 KKE
-230 NKVATEN
+230 ATTTFEIPSAN
-237 AEPVVSTDNDSFN
+237 NQSGITPVVIEDQNDSFN

-260 LQDAFDKDV
+260 LQDAFDRDV
-269 ERKTNAI
+269 EEKTRKI
-276 LAGESIET
+276 LAGES
-284 ISKSTIKENKNIK
+284 
-297 IETVKTTKTEVKK
+297 TVTSSNAV
-310 VEKVEKVEKEEKE
+310 
-323 TKKEINTTNKKE
+323 KEINKVVVKPVHTEVAKPVDINKTE
-335 ESKKEKVKKYNV
+335 NSSSSENNSAVTLKKFHV

-354 KDNAYNYIDKAKA
+354 KDNANNYIKKAQA
-367 DGYPAAIAGKN
+367 DGYSAVIAGKN

-384 VSLAS
+384 VSLVS
-389 ANSER
+389 ANNE
-394 ALQSALENIHANYE
+394 AELQPLLENIQATYE

>member
-1 MVKTNQYICELL
+1 MVRPDQYICELL

-65 YISQEENIS
+65 YISQEENIT
-74 YQEANEAIS
+74 YHEANEVIS
-83 LFVDDVFR
+83 AYVDDVFR

-112 KHLQFAPET
+112 KHLQFEPET
-121 NSNFLLSS
+121 NSNFLLST
-129 FGMTSLHS
+129 FGMTSIHS
-137 PAIKREEVPM
+137 PAIKREEAAM
-147 EVVQGD
+147 EVVKGENNTVT
-153 KQKATTPSKRKTK
+153 KGPKKRTK

-202 VPAPKDVYSDDRPV
+202 VPVPNEIKTTDIPKEKKDDTKTVELPVENTQPEVNTTDVD
-216 DKKENSKTIEVPAE
+216 SK
-230 NKVATEN
+230 
-237 AEPVVSTDNDSFN
+237 NDSFN

-260 LQDAFDKDV
+260 LQDAFDKEV
-269 ERKTNAI
+269 EEKTKAI
-276 LAGESIET
+276 LAGESVENVTSKEVKKVKTEVGNTTINET
-284 ISKSTIKENKNIK
+284 KVVVEKKEKSEKKE
-297 IETVKTTKTEVKK
+297 VKTTKEEKSKK
-310 VEKVEKVEKEEKE
+310 VRL
-323 TKKEINTTNKKE
+323 
-335 ESKKEKVKKYNV
+335 KKYNV
-347 IGGVFSI
+347 IGGVFSV
-354 KDNAYNYIDKAKA
+354 KSNALNYVKQAQA
-367 DGYPAAIAGKN
+367 DGYQAAIAGKN
-378 KRGYWV
+378 KKGRWV
-384 VSLAS
+384 VSLVS
-389 ANSER
+389 ANSESELQA
-394 ALQSALENIHANYE
+394 ALQTIQATYE

>member
-65 YISQEENIS
+65 YISQEENIT
-74 YQEANEAIS
+74 YHEANEAIS
-83 LFVDDVFR
+83 AYVDDVFR

-112 KHLQFAPET
+112 KHLQFEPET

-153 KQKATTPSKRKTK
+153 KQKVATPSKRKTK

-202 VPAPKDVYSDDRPV
+202 VPAPKEINVSDRPEV
-216 DKKENSKTIEVPAE
+216 KKDGSNTVEIPADNNKTEI
-230 NKVATEN
+230 T
-237 AEPVVSTDNDSFN
+237 PVVIDNQNDSFN

-269 ERKTNAI
+269 EEKTKAI

-284 ISKSTIKENKNIK
+284 VSKVEIKESKK
-297 IETVKTTKTEVKK
+297 SKTETVKATVKETKSVVEKKEKTEIKEVKTST
-310 VEKVEKVEKEEKE
+310 KEEKS
-323 TKKEINTTNKKE
+323 NK
-335 ESKKEKVKKYNV
+335 VVLKKYNV

-354 KDNAYNYIDKAKA
+354 KDNANNYVKKSQA

-389 ANSER
+389 ANSE
-394 ALQSALENIHANYE
+394 AELKPTLESIKATYE

>member
-1 MVKTNQYICELL
+1 MVRPDQYICELL

-65 YISQEENIS
+65 YISQEENIT
-74 YQEANEAIS
+74 YHEANEVIS
-83 LFVDDVFR
+83 DYVDNVFR
-91 KLALGEQISIEE
+91 KLALGEQISIDE

-112 KHLQFAPET
+112 KHLQFEPET

-129 FGMTSLHS
+129 FGMTTLHS

-153 KQKATTPSKRKTK
+153 KQKVTTPGKRKSK

-202 VPAPKDVYSDDRPV
+202 VPAPREINVDDRPEV
-216 DKKENSKTIEVPAE
+216 KKEASTTFEIPAA
-230 NKVATEN
+230 NNQTEIT
-237 AEPVVSTDNDSFN
+237 PVVIEDQNDSFN

-260 LQDAFDKDV
+260 LQDAFDRDV
-269 ERKTNAI
+269 EEKTRKI
-276 LAGESIET
+276 LAGESSAT
-284 ISKSTIKENKNIK
+284 STNA
-297 IETVKTTKTEVKK
+297 V
-310 VEKVEKVEKEEKE
+310 
-323 TKKEINTTNKKE
+323 KEINKVVVKPVHTEVAKPATINKTE
-335 ESKKEKVKKYNV
+335 NSSSSEINSSVTLKKFHV

-354 KDNAYNYIDKAKA
+354 KDNANNYIKKAQA
-367 DGYPAAIAGKN
+367 DGYSAVIAGKN

-384 VSLAS
+384 VSLVS
-389 ANSER
+389 ANSETE
-394 ALQSALENIHANYE
+394 LQPLLENIQATYE

>member
-65 YISQEENIS
+65 YISQEENIT
-74 YQEANEAIS
+74 YHEANEAIS
-83 LFVDDVFR
+83 AYVDDVFR

-112 KHLQFAPET
+112 KHLQFEPET

-129 FGMTSLHS
+129 FGMTTLHS

-153 KQKATTPSKRKTK
+153 KHKVATPSKRKTK

-202 VPAPKDVYSDDRPV
+202 VPAPKEINVSDRPEV
-216 DKKENSKTIEVPAE
+216 KKDGSNTVEIPAE
-230 NKVATEN
+230 NNKTEITPAVIDN
-237 AEPVVSTDNDSFN
+237 QNDSFN

-260 LQDAFDKDV
+260 LQDAFDRDV
-269 ERKTNAI
+269 EEKTKAI

-284 ISKSTIKENKNIK
+284 VSKVEVKESKKSKTETVKATIKETKSVVEKKEK
-297 IETVKTTKTEVKK
+297 IEVKEVKTST
-310 VEKVEKVEKEEKE
+310 KEEKS
-323 TKKEINTTNKKE
+323 NK
-335 ESKKEKVKKYNV
+335 VILKKYNV

-354 KDNAYNYIDKAKA
+354 KDNANNYVKKSQA

-389 ANSER
+389 ANSE
-394 ALQSALENIHANYE
+394 AELEATLENIKATYE

>member
-91 KLALGEQISIEE
+91 KLALSEEIMIDE
-103 VGTLSMDME
+103 VGTLSMDLE
-112 KHLQFAPET
+112 RHIQFAPEL
-121 NSNFLLSS
+121 NANFLLSS
-129 FGMTSLHS
+129 FGMTSIHS
-137 PAIKREEVPM
+137 PAIKRQEPTM
-147 EVVQGD
+147 EVVKGD
-153 KQKATTPSKRKTK
+153 NEKVITPSKRKTK

-202 VPAPKDVYSDDRPV
+202 VPAPKDVYSDDRSA
-216 DKKENSKTIEVPAE
+216 DKKENSKTIEIPAE

-237 AEPVVSTDNDSFN
+237 AEPVVSADNDSFN

-269 ERKTNAI
+269 EEKTNAI

-284 ISKSTIKENKNIK
+284 VSKSTIKENKNIK

-310 VEKVEKVEKEEKE
+310 VEKVEKVEKE
-323 TKKEINTTNKKE
+323 TKKEINTINKKE
-335 ESKKEKVKKYNV
+335 KSKKEKVKKYNV

-389 ANSER
+389 ANSE
-394 ALQSALENIHANYE
+394 AELQATLESIHATYE